1 LAGRGDHVVALSR
14 DRARAQATLG
24 ANIEAVAWPDPL
36 NEMPPRAA
44 LEGAGGVI
52 HLLGEP
58 VAQRWSPAAKTRIKA
73 SRVETTRLLVGALRE
88 LPQDGRPGT
97 LISQSATGFY
107 GPRGDQ
113 ELDEHASPGDDF
125 LAGVVREWEA
135 EAFAANGLA
144 RVVTT
149 RTGVVLTGSG
159 GALDKMLPF
168 FRLGIGGPVAGG
180 RQYIPWIH
188 LQDVV
193 DGLLFCLDHPELS
206 GPVNL
211 TAPTPVTNAEFSRAL
226 GRVLRRPAI
235 LPVPGLALR
244 LLYGEMRQIVTT
256 GQRVVPARLRQAG
269 FAFRHP
275 ELEPALREVLNA
287 GSVAAS
293 LSSRPVGRSPSAG
306 SAPPGRTRRDRG
318 NEPGHARRSGRPPIP
333 T

>member
-1 LAGRGDHVVALSR
+1 VDRGDDVVALSR
-14 DRARAQATLG
+14 DRGRAQATLG
-24 ANIEAVAWPDPL
+24 ANVEVVAWPDPL
-36 NEMPPRAA
+36 HELPPRMA
-44 LEGAGGVI
+44 LEMADGVI

-58 VAQRWSPAAKTRIKA
+58 VAQRWSPATRTRIKD
-73 SRVETTRLLVGALRE
+73 SRVDATRLLVGSLRA
-88 LPQDGRPGT
+88 LPQARRPGT

-113 ELDEHASPGDDF
+113 ELDEHAAAGEDF

-135 EAFAANGLA
+135 EAVAGNDVT

-149 RTGVVLTGSG
+149 RTGVVLTASG

-193 DGLLFCLDHPELS
+193 EGLLFCLDHPELS
-206 GPVNL
+206 GPINL
-211 TAPTPVTNAEFSRAL
+211 TAPTPVTNAEFSHVL

-244 LLYGEMRQIVTT
+244 LLYGEMAQIVTT
-256 GQRVVPARLRQAG
+256 GQRVVPARLQEAG
-269 FAFRHP
+269 FTFRHP
-275 ELEPALREVLNA
+275 ELEPALREVLKA
-287 GSVAAS
+287 G
-293 LSSRPVGRSPSAG
+293 
-306 SAPPGRTRRDRG
+306 
-318 NEPGHARRSGRPPIP
+318 
-333 T
+333 